1 MNLGH
6 IRALLVILQFLKNS
20 HNVFTIFLIPVNLIM
35 TQLSIIFL
43 GTGGSW
49 PSVKRNVTSIA
60 VKRASE
66 VILFDCG
73 EGTQR
78 QFQKSRL
85 SYMQISKIFITH
97 FHGDHFLGLPGLI
110 QTMQLNDRD
119 IPLHIY
125 GPKGMSKLLDQLLS
139 LGYFKPNYSVISHEI
154 DEGDILKFE
163 GYCIHVIRVNHGVPS
178 LAYSLV
184 EDKRPGKFDKPK
196 ALDLGVPEGPLFS
209 RLQKGETV
217 TLKNG
222 KKITPR
228 MVLGPTR
235 KGRKIVF
242 SGDTTPLDK
251 MVDFACDA
259 DVLIHEATFD
269 SELADVAGD
278 YGHTTAAQ
286 AAEIAKKAKVERL
299 FLTHISPRYIDNKKI
314 MSDAKEVFK
323 NSFAPKDFEEIEIK
337 LKK

>member
-1 MNLGH
+1 MNSEP
-6 IRALLVILQFLKNS
+6 IRALLVILWFLKNS

-35 TQLSIIFL
+35 TQLSVIFL

-78 QFQKSRL
+78 QFQKSSL

-119 IPLHIY
+119 MPLYIY
-125 GPKGMSKLLDQLLS
+125 GPKGMNKLLEQLLS
-139 LGYFKPNYSVISHEI
+139 LGYFKPKYKIFSHEV
-154 DEGDILKFE
+154 DEGEELKFE
-163 GYCIHVIRVNHGVPS
+163 GYRIKIIRVNHGVPS
-178 LAYSLV
+178 IAYSLT
-184 EDKRPGKFDKPK
+184 EDIRPGKFDKPK
-196 ALDLGVPEGPLFS
+196 ALKMGIPEGPLFS
-209 RLQKGETV
+209 RLQRGETV
-217 TLKNG
+217 TLKNN
-222 KKITPR
+222 KKITPE
-228 MVLGPTR
+228 MVLGPPR
-235 KGRKIVF
+235 KGRKLVF
-242 SGDTTPLDK
+242 SGDTTPVDK
-251 MVDFACDA
+251 MVEFASDA
-259 DVLIHEATFD
+259 DILIHEATFD
-269 SELADVAGD
+269 SELADIARD
-278 YGHTTAAQ
+278 YGHTTGSQ
-286 AAEIAKKAKVERL
+286 AAEIAKKAGVEKL

-314 MSDAKEVFK
+314 LNDAKKIFK
-323 NSFAPKDFEEIEIK
+323 NSSVPKDFEEIEIK